1 MLPLLTSQAAL
12 LCRITLSSVETKFS
26 DLSSIRINTNVLVTT
41 ESKGNQALI
50 LKTII

>member
-12 LCRITLSSVETKFS
+12 PRGITLSSVQPNFS
-26 DLSSIRINTNVLVTT
+26 RLSSIRINTNVSVTT

-50 LKTII
+50 LNMII